1 MTLNLDYVDLRI
13 SCSDL
18 VFNTDHNEWLLKL
31 VRDALFKMDEKYNYN
46 VEIVESTSP

>member
-18 VFNTDHNEWLLKL
+18 VFNSAHNDWLLQV
-31 VRDALFKMDEKYNYN
+31 VRDALFKTDEEYNYN